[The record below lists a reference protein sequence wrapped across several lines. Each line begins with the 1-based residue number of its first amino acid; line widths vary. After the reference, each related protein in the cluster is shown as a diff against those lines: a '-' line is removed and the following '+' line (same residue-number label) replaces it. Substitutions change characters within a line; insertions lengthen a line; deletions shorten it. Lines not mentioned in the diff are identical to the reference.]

1 MRWQRYARVVVAL
14 VGIGVRRRAVR
25 LLPEATGARAA
36 AARGRRRP
44 GSHRAERRRPHS
56 SATRAT
62 RKSARSTTRAR
73 KRTPTAACVFEKPH
87 IVSAGDRGFEAV
99 ADKSESKGKSVNAD
113 NPEAMEFTGHVRVHM
128 KDGLELADRLSAI
141 YNDVT
146 GGVTIPGPLSFTRGR
161 MSGAESARRT
171 TAARTC

>member
-1 MRWQRYARVVVAL
+1 MQSGAGRLVRHKGNEEVGTIDYQSTKTYAD
-14 VGIGVRRRAVR
+14 
-25 LLPEATGARAA
+25 
-36 AARGRRRP
+36 GRM
-44 GSHRAERRRPHS
+44 
-56 SATRAT
+56 
-62 RKSARSTTRAR
+62 
-73 KRTPTAACVFEKPH
+73 VFEKPH

-128 KDGLELADRLSAI
+128 KDGLELLTDSAV

-146 GGVTIPGPLSFTRGR
+146 GGVTIPGPCRLLAGGCR
-161 MSGAESARRT
+161 GAESARCT